1 MFKKQSFEFNDE
13 IYNFGLKDIVVSKVR
28 DFYKDDPFPNY
39 QINDNKYTIQKA
51 GDKNHYTKYLKNF
64 LGYGKSFIE
73 VGAGTCQLSNYL
85 SIGNNNSI
93 TAFDGNLN
101 SIKVGKT
108 FAKKNNIKNINFVV
122 GDIFD
127 DIFKDEFF
135 DIVLCNGVLHHT
147 KDAYKGFQECAKWLK
162 KEGYIVI
169 GLYNKYGR
177 ARTLIRKFFFKF
189 LGKKYLMIFDP
200 VLRKINNK
208 SIKKINAWIKDQYK
222 HPVETTHTFDE
233 VLNWFDKNNIEFINS
248 FPNCEF
254 FESDNEDVFKKLYF
268 KKSRSTFVER
278 FLSQITMIFTRP
290 GSEGGLFLFVGRKLS

>member
-1 MFKKQSFEFNDE
+1 MFKKHTFEFNDE
-13 IYNFGLKDIVVSKVR
+13 IYNFGLKDNVVSKVR

-51 GDKNHYTKYLKNF
+51 GDKNQYTKYLKNF

-85 SIGNNNSI
+85 SIGNNNLI
-93 TAFDGNLN
+93 TAFDGNFN

-127 DIFKDEFF
+127 NIFKDEFF

-147 KDAYKGFQECAKWLK
+147 KDAYKGFQECTKWLK

-177 ARTLIRKFFFKF
+177 ARTLIRKFFYKF

-208 SIKKINAWIKDQYK
+208 SIKKINAWIKDQYT

-254 FESDNEDVFKKLYF
+254 FESDNEDVFKNLYV

-278 FLSQITMIFTRP
+278 FLSQITMIFTRS
-290 GSEGGLFLFVGRKLS
+290 GSEGGLFLFVVRKLS